1 MTAHR
6 PSQVRARA
14 KLQRDVTMS
23 LASNIMPP
31 VVLKHVLQ
39 HAAIG
44 DGSEVAAWKFDAACI
59 LQSDIVGFTSL
70 GSRVSPEELCRYAEG
85 GKMGAMETW
94 YDVASSLSEMCMR
107 ARVGSSPESAIIQ
120 YPPHSLPSF
129 LHDLFT
135 RFDDL
140 VARFK
145 MNKIETVG

>member
-85 GKMGAMETW
+85 GKMGAMETLHG
-94 YDVASSLSEMCMR
+94 VASSFSQYVLDR
-107 ARVGSSPESAIIQ
+107 ALNRAFVQCPPIRCSASFTTCSPALTTWWLAS
-120 YPPHSLPSF
+120 
-129 LHDLFT
+129 
-135 RFDDL
+135 
-140 VARFK
+140 K
-145 MNKIETVG
+145 

>member
-1 MTAHR
+1 M
-6 PSQVRARA
+6 PSQVRASA

-23 LASNIMPP
+23 LASNILPP

-85 GKMGAMETW
+85 GKMGAMETLHG
-94 YDVASSLSEMCMR
+94 VASSFSQYVLDR
-107 ARVGSSPESAIIQ
+107 ALNSHSSNILLIPCAASSTTCSPALTTWWLA
-120 YPPHSLPSF
+120 S
-129 LHDLFT
+129 
-135 RFDDL
+135 
-140 VARFK
+140 K
-145 MNKIETVG
+145 